1 MTSSP
6 KLMAFERLKLRDS
19 LSFEVVRGPRVTAL
33 IPYYSVAVTCVEMIE
48 SCVSEWC
55 IHRRT
60 GSRIEY
66 KYGRISQVLADVLSF
81 FMQTRCLTS
90 TVCCR
95 GCKSA
100 CCRLPPVLFDVCSP
114 DLPLEHVNVGR

>member
-55 IHRRT
+55 IHRAAEREEL
-60 GSRIEY
+60 IN
-66 KYGRISQVLADVLSF
+66 VHV
-81 FMQTRCLTS
+81 RCGCIP
-90 TVCCR
+90 V
-95 GCKSA
+95 GCK
-100 CCRLPPVLFDVCSP
+100 
-114 DLPLEHVNVGR
+114 